1 MFAKQCPLT
10 RARPHAFT
18 AGRQRLESVLR
29 KWVAYNSKLV
39 TACPD
44 NKAASFSAGG
54 VGTPMN
60 ALWGG
65 EGSASCYWQ
74 GVDALATV
82 ILRAV
87 DGHVARATEMLT
99 SLIASRFSSLF
110 SEGPRQVLHWQL
122 CVCCLPGPF
131 ISHSRGRGREGACS
145 KRIHTCLYQSGHG
158 AELAVRCL
166 ATTAPLFRRAALHA
180 SQGLR
185 SDCRSVCHRL
195 VAYLV
200 RSCCPV

>member
-1 MFAKQCPLT
+1 M
-10 RARPHAFT
+10 
-18 AGRQRLESVLR
+18 
-29 KWVAYNSKLV
+29 AYNSKLV
-39 TACPD
+39 TACPH
-44 NKAASFSAGG
+44 NKAASFPAGR

-65 EGSASCYWQ
+65 EGSVSCYWQ

-122 CVCCLPGPF
+122 CVCVVSSWAIHITCKG
-131 ISHSRGRGREGACS
+131 SRERG
-145 KRIHTCLYQSGHG
+145 
-158 AELAVRCL
+158 
-166 ATTAPLFRRAALHA
+166 
-180 SQGLR
+180 
-185 SDCRSVCHRL
+185 SVL
-195 VAYLV
+195 ETDTYV
-200 RSCCPV
+200 S

>member
-1 MFAKQCPLT
+1 MFAKQYPLT
-10 RARPHAFT
+10 RARPHAST

-39 TACPD
+39 TACPH

-65 EGSASCYWQ
+65 ESSVSCYWQ

-122 CVCCLPGPF
+122 CVCC
-131 ISHSRGRGREGACS
+131 HSYHIQGVEERGSVLETDTYVS
-145 KRIHTCLYQSGHG
+145 LS
-158 AELAVRCL
+158 
-166 ATTAPLFRRAALHA
+166 FR
-180 SQGLR
+180 SW
-185 SDCRSVCHRL
+185 RL
-195 VAYLV
+195 IG
-200 RSCCPV
+200 S